1 MLPDNFSIGIE
12 NHETGAASSLVQTSD
27 VCHIVKTTK
36 DLSKYSRIGSS
47 PYMFTSKLN
56 PQQREQALAS
66 LASEEF
72 DILIIGGGVNGV
84 GAALDAVTRG
94 LKVALVEAH
103 DFAAGTSSR
112 SSKLIHGGL
121 RYLEQYDFKLVRE
134 ALHERELMVS
144 TQCPHLVK
152 PVSFLYPLTEKVK
165 ERTYV
170 GAGLALYDALRGF
183 KRALPSHKHLTG
195 KTIASIS
202 PSLRQDIITG
212 AIRYFDA
219 QVDDARHTMM
229 IARTAARHGAVM
241 ATGVRV
247 DDLTRSGKKVTGV
260 VAIDQATNK
269 KFTIAAKATIMC
281 AGVWSDELHEKFG
294 LTAGYSVA
302 MSKGVHIVVPGDA
315 IQSKDGII
323 LKTPVS
329 VLFLI
334 PWGDKWIVGT
344 TDTPYEGDRS
354 KPLATQEDV
363 QYILDQANRVLE
375 PKLKAE
381 DIIGVFAG
389 LRPLV
394 ANKTGSATT
403 KLSREHTVDRPAPGF
418 VSMAGG
424 KYTTYRVMAKDA
436 VDLAVLDLRRLVSDS
451 VTDKLP
457 LIGADGYFAL
467 KQQVSKIA
475 EDTQMS
481 EATITHLLD
490 RYGSLIEEILELI
503 AEDSSLA
510 ERIIPELPYLKAE
523 ILHAATHEGALSVED
538 VLLRRTRISFEAV
551 DGGADAAKEVAKII
565 GEPLG
570 WGAKER
576 NASVSAFLEVIERE
590 EEALVELV
598 NS

>member
-1 MLPDNFSIGIE
+1 
-12 NHETGAASSLVQTSD
+12 
-27 VCHIVKTTK
+27 
-36 DLSKYSRIGSS
+36 
-47 PYMFTSKLN
+47 MFTSALN
-56 PQQREQALAS
+56 PQQRAAAISTLQ
-66 LASEEF
+66 SEEF
-72 DILIIGGGVNGV
+72 DILVIGGGVNGV
-84 GAALDAVTRG
+84 GVALDAVTRG
-94 LKVALVEAH
+94 LKVALVESQ
-103 DFAAGTSSR
+103 DLAAGTSSR

-241 ATGVRV
+241 ATSVRV
-247 DDLTRSGKKVTGV
+247 DDLLRNGKKVTGV
-260 VAIDQATNK
+260 TATDLK
-269 KFTIAAKATIMC
+269 TGQTLTISAKATIMC
-281 AGVWSDELHEKFG
+281 AGVWSDELHQRFG
-294 LTAGYSVA
+294 LTPGYSVA
-302 MSKGVHIVVPGDA
+302 MSKGVHIVVPQSA
-315 IQSKDGII
+315 IKSKDGII
-323 LKTPVS
+323 LKTAVS

-334 PWGDKWIVGT
+334 PWDDKWIVGT
-344 TDTPYEGDRS
+344 TDTPYEGDRA
-354 KPLATQEDV
+354 KPIATQEDV

-375 PKLKAE
+375 PQLKSE

-394 ANKTGSATT
+394 ANSASSATT

-418 VSMAGG
+418 VSLAGG

-436 VDLAVLDLRRLVSDS
+436 VDLAVLDLRKIVSES
-451 VTDKLP
+451 VTEKLP

-467 KQQVSKIA
+467 QQQVLKIA
-475 EDTQMS
+475 DETNLS
-481 EATITHLLD
+481 EATVIHLLN
-490 RYGSLIEEILELI
+490 RYGSLISEIIEI
-503 AEDSSLA
+503 ISENPEMS
-510 ERIIPELPYLKAE
+510 ERIIPDLPYIKAE
-523 ILHAATHEGALSVED
+523 ILHAASHEGALSVED
-538 VLLRRTRISFEAV
+538 VLLRRTRISFEAS
-551 DGGADAAKEVAKII
+551 DSGLSAANEVAEII
-565 GEPLG
+565 GTVLNWSAADRRG
-570 WGAKER
+570 
-576 NASVSAFLEVIERE
+576 SVQSFAQLIEH
-590 EEALVELV
+590 EEAALRALVAAPA
-598 NS
+598 N

>member
-1 MLPDNFSIGIE
+1 
-12 NHETGAASSLVQTSD
+12 
-27 VCHIVKTTK
+27 
-36 DLSKYSRIGSS
+36 
-47 PYMFTSKLN
+47 MFTSALN
-56 PQQREQALAS
+56 PQQRAAAISTLQ
-66 LASEEF
+66 SEEF
-72 DILIIGGGVNGV
+72 DILVIGGGVNGV
-84 GAALDAVTRG
+84 GVALDAVTRG
-94 LKVALVEAH
+94 LKVALVESQ

-152 PVSFLYPLTEKVK
+152 PVSFLYPLTEKIK

-170 GAGLALYDALRGF
+170 GAGLALYDALRGL

-195 KTIASIS
+195 KTIAQIS

-241 ATGVRV
+241 ATNVRV
-247 DDLTRSGKKVTGV
+247 DDLVRNGKKVTGV
-260 VAIDQATNK
+260 KATDLQTGK
-269 KFTIAAKATIMC
+269 SLTISTKATIMC
-281 AGVWSDELHEKFG
+281 AGVWSDELHKQFG
-294 LTAGYSVA
+294 LTPGYSVA
-302 MSKGVHIVVPGDA
+302 MSKGVHIVVPQNA
-315 IQSKDGII
+315 IASKDGII

-334 PWGDKWIVGT
+334 PWEDKWIVGT
-344 TDTPYEGDRS
+344 TDTPYDGDRA
-354 KPLATQEDV
+354 KPIATQEDV

-375 PKLKAE
+375 PKIKSE

-394 ANKTGSATT
+394 ANSASSATT

-418 VSMAGG
+418 VSLAGG

-436 VDLAVLDLRRLVSDS
+436 VDLAVLDLRRIVSES
-451 VTDKLP
+451 VTEKLP

-467 KQQVSKIA
+467 QQQVLKISD
-475 EDTQMS
+475 EYNIS
-481 EATITHLLD
+481 EATVTHLLN
-490 RYGSLIEEILELI
+490 RYGSLISEILEI
-503 AEDSSLA
+503 ITDNPEMS
-510 ERIIPELPYLKAE
+510 ERLIPELPYIKAE
-523 ILHAATHEGALSVED
+523 ILHSASHEGALSVED
-538 VLLRRTRISFEAV
+538 VLLRRTRISFEASDSGISV
-551 DGGADAAKEVAKII
+551 ANEVAEII
-565 GEPLG
+565 GATLQ
-570 WGAKER
+570 WSATDR
-576 NASVSAFLEVIERE
+576 RASVQSFNQVIEQ
-590 EEALVELV
+590 EEAALRALVA
-598 NS
+598 SSSR

>member
-1 MLPDNFSIGIE
+1 
-12 NHETGAASSLVQTSD
+12 
-27 VCHIVKTTK
+27 
-36 DLSKYSRIGSS
+36 
-47 PYMFTSKLN
+47 MFTSQFN
-56 PQQREQALAS
+56 PQQRAAALTS
-66 LASEEF
+66 LATEEF

-94 LKVALVEAH
+94 LKVALVESH

-134 ALHERELMVS
+134 ALRERELMVS

-170 GAGLALYDALRGF
+170 GAGLALYDALRGM

-195 KTIASIS
+195 KTIAAIS

-247 DDLTRSGKKVTGV
+247 EDLIRNGKRITGV
-260 VAIDQATNK
+260 VAVDTATK
-269 KFTIAAKATIMC
+269 KKITISAKATIMC
-281 AGVWSDELHEKFG
+281 AGVWSDELHAKFE
-294 LTAGYSVA
+294 LTPGYTVA
-302 MSKGVHIVVPGDA
+302 MSKGVHIVLPGDA
-315 IQSKDGII
+315 IKSQDGII

-344 TDTPYEGDRS
+344 TDTPYDGDRAN
-354 KPLATQEDV
+354 PRATQEDV

-375 PKLKAE
+375 PQIKAD
-381 DIIGVFAG
+381 DILGVFAG

-418 VSMAGG
+418 VSIAGG

-436 VDLAVLDLRRLVSDS
+436 VDLAVLDLRRLVNES

-467 KQQVSKIA
+467 VQQTSKIS
-475 EDTQMS
+475 EKYSIS
-481 EATITHLLD
+481 EATVTHLLD
-490 RYGSLIEEILELI
+490 RYGSLIEEILEI
-503 AEDSSLA
+503 IDADSSMAQRL
-510 ERIIPELPYLKAE
+510 IPELPYIKAE
-523 ILHAATHEGALSVED
+523 ILHAVTHEGALSVED
-538 VLLRRTRISFEAV
+538 VLLRRTRISFEAF
-551 DGGADAAKEVAKII
+551 DGGVDVASDVAKII
-565 GEPLG
+565 GAELG

-576 NASVSAFLEVIERE
+576 SASVVSFTELMQKE

>member
-1 MLPDNFSIGIE
+1 
-12 NHETGAASSLVQTSD
+12 
-27 VCHIVKTTK
+27 
-36 DLSKYSRIGSS
+36 
-47 PYMFTSKLN
+47 MFTSELN
-56 PQQREQALAS
+56 PQQRENAIAS

-84 GAALDAVTRG
+84 GAALDAVSRG

-103 DFAAGTSSR
+103 DYAAGTSSR

-152 PVSFLYPLTEKVK
+152 PVSFLYPLTEKVR

-195 KTIASIS
+195 KTIATIS

-229 IARTAARHGAVM
+229 IARTAARHGTVM

-247 DDLTRSGKKVTGV
+247 EDLIRSGKKVTGV
-260 VAIDQATNK
+260 VALDVHTNK
-269 KFTIAAKATIMC
+269 KLKISAKATIMC
-281 AGVWSDELHEKFG
+281 AGVWSDELHAKFG

-315 IQSKDGII
+315 INSQDGII
-323 LKTPVS
+323 LKTAVS

-344 TDTPYEGDRS
+344 TDTPYDGDRAQ
-354 KPLATQEDV
+354 PLATQEDV

-375 PKLKAE
+375 PKLKSE
-381 DIIGVFAG
+381 DILGVFAG

-394 ANKTGSATT
+394 ANKSGSATT

-436 VDLAVLDLRRLVSDS
+436 VDLAVLDLRRLVNES
-451 VTDKLP
+451 VTDKVP

-467 KQQVSKIA
+467 KQQVARIA
-475 EDTQMS
+475 EDSSIS
-481 EATITHLLD
+481 EATVIHLLD
-490 RYGSLIEEILELI
+490 RYGSLIHEILELI
-503 AEDSSLA
+503 DEDPSLA
-510 ERIIPELPYLKAE
+510 QRLIPNLPYIKAE

-538 VLLRRTRISFEAV
+538 VLLRRTRISFESA
-551 DGGADAAKEVAKII
+551 DGGAGVAKEVATII
-565 GEPLG
+565 GSALG
-570 WGAKER
+570 WSAKER
-576 NASVSAFLEVIERE
+576 NASVAKFLDLISQ
-590 EEALVELV
+590 EEAALTELV

>member
-1 MLPDNFSIGIE
+1 
-12 NHETGAASSLVQTSD
+12 
-27 VCHIVKTTK
+27 
-36 DLSKYSRIGSS
+36 
-47 PYMFTSKLN
+47 MFTSSLN
-56 PQQREQALAS
+56 REQRAAALSALAT
-66 LASEEF
+66 EEF
-72 DILIIGGGVNGV
+72 DILVIGGGVNGV
-84 GAALDAVTRG
+84 GVALDAVTRG
-94 LKVALVEAH
+94 LKVALVESQ
-103 DFAAGTSSR
+103 DYAAGTSSR

-195 KTIASIS
+195 KTIAHIS

-241 ATGVRV
+241 ATSVRV
-247 DDLTRSGKKVTGV
+247 DDLVRSGKKVTGA
-260 VAIDQATNK
+260 VATDLQSGK
-269 KFTIAAKATIMC
+269 QLTISAKATIMC
-281 AGVWSDELHEKFG
+281 AGVWSDELHAKFG
-294 LTAGYSVA
+294 LTPGYSVA
-302 MSKGVHIVVPGDA
+302 MSKGVHIVVPQSA
-315 IQSKDGII
+315 IHSKDGII
-323 LKTPVS
+323 LKTAVS

-344 TDTPYEGDRS
+344 TDTPYDGDRA

-375 PKLKAE
+375 PKLKSE
-381 DIIGVFAG
+381 DILGVFAG

-394 ANKTGSATT
+394 ANNSKSATT
-403 KLSREHTVDRPAPGF
+403 KLSREHTVDRPVPGF
-418 VSMAGG
+418 VSLAGG

-436 VDLAVLDLRRLVSDS
+436 VDLAVLDLRRIVSDS

-467 KQQVSKIA
+467 KQQVLKIA
-475 EDTQMS
+475 SENNLS
-481 EATITHLLD
+481 EATVQHLLD
-490 RYGSLIEEILELI
+490 RYGSLISEILEII
-503 AEDSSLA
+503 AADESMA
-510 ERIIPELPYLKAE
+510 ERLIPDLPYIKAE
-523 ILHAATHEGALSVED
+523 VLHAASHEGALSVED
-538 VLLRRTRISFEAV
+538 VLLRRTRISFEAS
-551 DGGADAAKEVAKII
+551 DSGLSAADEVAQII
-565 GEPLG
+565 GPVLKWSAG
-570 WGAKER
+570 DRKESIQSYAR
-576 NASVSAFLEVIERE
+576 VIEE
-590 EEALVELV
+590 EEAALRALV
-598 NS
+598 NSSVA

>member
-1 MLPDNFSIGIE
+1 
-12 NHETGAASSLVQTSD
+12 
-27 VCHIVKTTK
+27 
-36 DLSKYSRIGSS
+36 
-47 PYMFTSKLN
+47 MFTSKLN
-56 PQQREQALAS
+56 TEQRERAVNS
-66 LASEEF
+66 LATEEF
-72 DILIIGGGVNGV
+72 DVLVIGGGVNGV
-84 GAALDAVTRG
+84 GVALDAVSRG

-103 DFAAGTSSR
+103 DFASGTSSR

-183 KRALPSHKHLTG
+183 NRSLPSHKHLTG
-195 KTIASIS
+195 KTIAQIS

-229 IARTAARHGAVM
+229 IARTAARHGAVI
-241 ATGVRV
+241 ATGIHV
-247 DDLTRSGKKVTGV
+247 DGLRRKGKKVIGADAFDRIT
-260 VAIDQATNK
+260 QK
-269 KFTIAAKATIMC
+269 KIEISAKVTIMC
-281 AGVWSDELHEKFG
+281 TGVWSDKLHEKFG
-294 LTAGYSVA
+294 LTPGYSVA
-302 MSKGVHIVVPGDA
+302 MSKGVHIVMPGSA
-315 IQSKDGII
+315 IESKDGII

-334 PWGDKWIVGT
+334 PWGGQWIVGT

-354 KPLATQEDV
+354 NPIATHEDV

-403 KLSREHTVDRPAPGF
+403 KLSREHTVDHPVPGF
-418 VSMAGG
+418 VSLAGG

-436 VDLAVLDLRRLVSDS
+436 VDLAVLDLRRLVNES
-451 VTDKLP
+451 VTEKLP
-457 LIGADGYFAL
+457 LIGADGYYAL
-467 KQQVSKIA
+467 QQQTTEIA
-475 EDTQMS
+475 EQYDLPD
-481 EATITHLLD
+481 ATITHLLN
-490 RYGSLIEEILELI
+490 RYGSLMEEVLELI
-503 AEDSSLA
+503 SSDSALA
-510 ERIIPELPYLKAE
+510 QRLIPDLPYIKAE
-523 ILHAATHEGALSVED
+523 ILHAVTHEGAVSVED
-538 VLLRRTRISFEAV
+538 VLLRRTRISFEAS
-551 DGGADAAKEVAKII
+551 DSGASVAEEVAAII
-565 GEPLG
+565 GPELG
-570 WGAKER
+570 WSGR
-576 NASVSAFLEVIERE
+576 DRRVSVEAFLEVIADE
-590 EEALVELV
+590 EKALVELL